1 MLTLS
6 QNSRSLARGC
16 DGAPGDR
23 NGARPVTSLIQ
34 SDGLPTTPSDQ
45 VLLPPVEPSQFTSW
59 AFTTRIRDA
68 GLVGS
73 MGTIGDGYENAMIE
87 SFWGTMQ
94 VELLNRKKWRTRLEL
109 ANAIFEYIE
118 IYYNRNRRHSAL
130 SWDSPVAFEDRR
142 QTDPIPA

>member
-1 MLTLS
+1 
-6 QNSRSLARGC
+6 
-16 DGAPGDR
+16 
-23 NGARPVTSLIQ
+23 
-34 SDGLPTTPSDQ
+34 
-45 VLLPPVEPSQFTSW
+45 
-59 AFTTRIRDA
+59 
-68 GLVGS
+68 
-73 MGTIGDGYENAMIE
+73 MIE

-142 QTDPIPA
+142 QTDSIPA